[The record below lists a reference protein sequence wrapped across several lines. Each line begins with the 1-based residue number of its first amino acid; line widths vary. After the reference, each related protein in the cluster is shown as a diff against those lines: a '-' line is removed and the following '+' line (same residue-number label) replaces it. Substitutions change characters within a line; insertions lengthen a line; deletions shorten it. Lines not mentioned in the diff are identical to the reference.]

1 MRINEVDQP
10 VTQAQIDSLETVLDR
25 VFAQVGIDVEFTR
38 HFLDRV
44 NDERNVRQITIQE
57 LAILFKKEFQKYAK
71 PIAQMGPDAQA
82 VMKDMSSDINLP
94 FVLNWNSGSG
104 MLELVAKTVMRK
116 KDFKSSNK
124 EFAVEND
131 NQSGV
136 YKDEKNNVE
145 IHWQRSNHPNVAK
158 DYLDIEAYQ
167 NGKPVDINNQQADYY
182 RYLINQEMNEN
193 TIAEDFGSLPPL
205 AELIIM
211 AVVAKTSVDVLVG
224 MFKVALKTGKGL
236 QKLNQLR
243 KRVKSTIGN
252 TGQRI
257 ADYAIPQNEDIPPQR
272 EKFMQAALDALHRLV
287 TSKGNKQSI
296 GGYAFDIARAFNG
309 VNAKE
314 LEAAYNQKFVNESTN
329 TFKKMLM
336 EGGSMPGVGA
346 IHIDEIEP
354 TLRELEKSVGVDLVN
369 NALGSVGK
377 REFSGD
383 IDVALKIDAEQIPE
397 FVEKLKANPLIMD
410 IAKSS
415 VIMTKVRIANYDEE
429 KSDGRPRTGFVQVDF
444 MPGDPDWLK
453 TYYHSPHEK
462 DSKYKGVYR
471 NIMIAAIAAS
481 FDINNSPEQIPDGRP
496 EVSERWMWSPTDG
509 LIRVKRTPV
518 PNKAGTG
525 YTKKNKNVIIS
536 GPFKSAE
543 EIAQTLNLDGPESL
557 DSFETLLASIK
568 KNYSPELQ
576 TKIVKSFMDNGQI
589 QSMGIPDE
597 LK

>member
-116 KDFKSSNK
+116 PDFKTSNK
-124 EFAVEND
+124 EFAVERN
-131 NQSGV
+131 
-136 YKDEKNNVE
+136 
-145 IHWQRSNHPNVAK
+145 I
-158 DYLDIEAYQ
+158 
-167 NGKPVDINNQQADYY
+167 
-182 RYLINQEMNEN
+182 
-193 TIAEDFGSLPPL
+193 TEDFGSVPPL
-205 AELIIM
+205 ADLIVI
-211 AVVAKTSVDVLVG
+211 AVVAKTSVSVLIG
-224 MFKVALKTGKGL
+224 MFKAALKTGKGL
-236 QKLNQLR
+236 VKLKKLATSAGVALDAKINPGMYETTKSELINKIQNAQE
-243 KRVKSTIGN
+243 KRFY
-252 TGQRI
+252 
-257 ADYAIPQNEDIPPQR
+257 D
-272 EKFMQAALDALHRLV
+272 AALDALDKLIKTQGSR
-287 TSKGNKQSI
+287 QSV
-296 GGYAFDIARAFNG
+296 GGYAFDISRVFNG
-309 VNAKE
+309 ISAKE
-314 LEAAYNQKFVNESTN
+314 LESMYAKINESTSV

-354 TLRELEKSVGVDLVN
+354 TLRELEKSVGVDLVTN
-369 NALGSVGK
+369 TLGSVGK

-383 IDVALKIDAEQIPE
+383 IDVALKIDAEEIPE
-397 FVEKLKANPLIMD
+397 FVKKLEANPLIMD
-410 IAKSS
+410 LAKSS
-415 VIMTKVRIANYDEE
+415 VIMTKVRIANFDDS
-429 KSDGRPRTGFVQVDF
+429 KSDGRPRTGYVQVDF

-471 NIMIAAIAAS
+471 NIMIASIAAN
-481 FDINNSPEQIPDGRP
+481 FDLQNSAETIPDGRP
-496 EVSERWMWSPTDG
+496 AESERWMWSPSDG

-525 YTKKNKNVIIS
+525 FTKKNKNVIIN
-536 GPFKSAE
+536 GPFKSAS
-543 EIAQTLNLDGPESL
+543 EIAQTLNLGDAENL
-557 DSFETLLASIK
+557 DSFETLLAAIK
-568 KNYSPELQ
+568 KNYGPELQ

-589 QSMGIPDE
+589 QSMGIPNE

>member
-1 MRINEVDQP
+1 M
-10 VTQAQIDSLETVLDR
+10 
-25 VFAQVGIDVEFTR
+25 GIDVEFTR

-116 KDFKSSNK
+116 PDFKTSNK
-124 EFAVEND
+124 EFAVE
-131 NQSGV
+131 
-136 YKDEKNNVE
+136 
-145 IHWQRSNHPNVAK
+145 
-158 DYLDIEAYQ
+158 
-167 NGKPVDINNQQADYY
+167 
-182 RYLINQEMNEN
+182 
-193 TIAEDFGSLPPL
+193 DFGSVPPL
-205 AELIIM
+205 VDLIVM
-211 AVVAKTSVDVLVG
+211 AVVAKTSVDVLRG
-224 MFKVALKTGKGL
+224 MFKAAIKTGKGINKLRKL
-236 QKLNQLR
+236 QKAAQN
-243 KRVKSTIGN
+243 IGQ
-252 TGQRI
+252 GI
-257 ADYAIPQNEDIPPQR
+257 ADYTMSQNEDVPSQS

-296 GGYAFDIARAFNG
+296 GGYAFDISRAFNG
-309 VNAKE
+309 INAKD
-314 LEAAYNQKFVNESTN
+314 LERRYTQLHESTN
-329 TFKKMLM
+329 VPFKKMLM

-354 TLRELEKSVGVDLVN
+354 TLRELEKSVGVDLVTN
-369 NALGSVGK
+369 TLGSVGK

-383 IDVALKIDAEQIPE
+383 IDVALKIDAEEIPE
-397 FVEKLKANPLIMD
+397 FVKKLEANPLIMD
-410 IAKSS
+410 LAKSS
-415 VIMTKVRIANYDEE
+415 VIMTKVRIANFDDS
-429 KSDGRPRTGFVQVDF
+429 KSDGRPRTGYVQVDF

-471 NIMIAAIAAS
+471 NIMIASIAAN
-481 FDINNSPEQIPDGRP
+481 FDLQNSAETIPDGRP
-496 EVSERWMWSPTDG
+496 AESERWMWSPSDG

-525 YTKKNKNVIIS
+525 FTKKNKNVIIN
-536 GPFKSAE
+536 GPFKSAS
-543 EIAQTLNLDGPESL
+543 EIAQTLNLGDAENL
-557 DSFETLLASIK
+557 DSFETLLTAIK